1 MKQNNLYLKRSTM
14 VSKDEVR
21 YWLGDDYHKW
31 IVNVI
36 YDLVNYNDPNDLLYL
51 KKEIVK
57 ANQDSK
63 EANE

>member
-1 MKQNNLYLKRSTM
+1 M
-14 VSKDEVR
+14 VSKDEV
-21 YWLGDDYHKW
+21 WLGDDYHKW

>member
-1 MKQNNLYLKRSTM
+1 MITKK
-14 VSKDEVR
+14 EVR

-51 KKEIVK
+51 KKEIIK
-57 ANQDSK
+57 ASQDSK
-63 EANE
+63 DAQ

>member
-1 MKQNNLYLKRSTM
+1 MITKK
-14 VSKDEVR
+14 EVR

-51 KKEIVK
+51 KKEIIK
-57 ANQDSK
+57 ASQDSK
-63 EANE
+63 YAQ